1 MQAYIPRTVKLIPAY
16 LLLACF
22 STWPAAVR
30 IGSAVPGAGRT
41 DIWNSLWSLWFA
53 QYNFALKGLSLE
65 TTLISFPRGGR
76 LMVADPLASV
86 LVGPLIPFL
95 GVSVSYTL
103 LVLGQLVLAGVV
115 AHRFVEEI
123 LESRGEERLG
133 AGWIAGVAFATAP
146 VLLTGIHNGT
156 SESFSGGWT
165 ALAIWMAWR
174 AARFGGFKRVIIAA
188 LFVVLGSVASW
199 YSAMIVFLFLGA
211 MLLLSPAGGFR
222 TNLGARV
229 GVLALSLVLVA
240 PLAYAVQ
247 HTAIHPDNLVSIK
260 NVRELMGIR
269 RSTGPAD
276 ILGFFAPGD
285 FRSPDFRTLSRYGEE
300 FFHCHYLGFVL
311 IFGALYARRRG
322 PAWLWVGGLLAGVFA
337 LGPVLVRGGMPL
349 IILTDRAIPLPYF
362 LFEGFPGFG
371 SLSLLYRLT
380 MGLSLALAV
389 LAGIGL
395 SGKRWWLV
403 VGLMLVEGQLLSPL
417 AGLPDVSDSRVSSAL
432 VALEDAPHGAVMNF
446 PVAGGRGYLYEQT
459 VHRKPVTDTL
469 NFPNNL
475 ASRKVWQAMLDHGE
489 DSTEEFTAYVSS
501 VARREGVRYLVVHED
516 EEARPDM
523 HDMAVRSV
531 RAAYTPINDADGVQV
546 FQLW

>member
-1 MQAYIPRTVKLIPAY
+1 MQAHIPRTVKLIPAY
-16 LLLACF
+16 LLLACL

-30 IGSAVPGAGRT
+30 IGTAVPGAGRT

-53 QYNFALKGLSLE
+53 QYNFALKGLSLQ

-76 LMVADPLASV
+76 LLVADPLAAV
-86 LVGPLIPFL
+86 LVGPLIPVL
-95 GVSVSYTL
+95 GVPVAYTL
-103 LVLGQLVLAGVV
+103 LVLGQLTLAGII

-123 LESRGEERLG
+123 LEARGEAGQG

-146 VLLTGIHNGT
+146 VLLAGVHNGT

-165 ALAIWMAWR
+165 ALAVWMSWR
-174 AARFGGFKRVIIAA
+174 AARLGGVRRVLVAT
-188 LFVVLGSVASW
+188 LCVLLGSVASW

-211 MLLLSPAGGFR
+211 LLLLSPTGRFR
-222 TNLGARV
+222 EHLGARA
-229 GVLALSLVLVA
+229 GVLLLSLALVA
-240 PLAYAVQ
+240 PLAAATH

-276 ILGFFAPGD
+276 ILGFFMPGD

-311 IFGALYARRRG
+311 LIGAAWARLRG
-322 PAWLWVGGLLAGVFA
+322 PGWLWMGGLLAGVFA

-362 LFEGFPGFG
+362 LFEGLPGFNA
-371 SLSLLYRLT
+371 LSLLYRLT
-380 MGLSLALAV
+380 LGLSLSLAI

-395 SGKRWWLV
+395 SGRRWWLV
-403 VGLMLVEGQLLSPL
+403 VALILAEGRLLCPL
-417 AGLPDVSDSRVSSAL
+417 GGLPDVSDATVSEALVELESAL
-432 VALEDAPHGAVMNF
+432 PGAVMNF

-475 ASRKVWQAMLDHGE
+475 ASRKVWQAMLDRGE
-489 DSTEEFTAYVSS
+489 DSPEDFRAYVGS
-501 VARREGVRYLVVHED
+501 VARREGVRYLVVHQD

-531 RAAYTPINDADGVQV
+531 RAAYAPMSESAGVQV
-546 FQLW
+546 FALW

>member
-1 MQAYIPRTVKLIPAY
+1 MQAIIPRTIKLIPAY
-16 LLLACF
+16 LLLACLT
-22 STWPAAVR
+22 TWPAAVR

-41 DIWNSLWSLWFA
+41 DIWNSLWSIWFA
-53 QYNFALKGLSLE
+53 QYNFDLKGLSLD

-76 LMVADPLASV
+76 LLVADPLASV

-95 GVSVSYTL
+95 GVPVSYTL

-115 AHRFVEEI
+115 AHRLVEDI
-123 LESRGEERLG
+123 LASRGAVRPG
-133 AGWIAGVAFATAP
+133 AGWIAGVGFATAP
-146 VLLTGIHNGT
+146 VLLAGIHNGT

-165 ALAIWMAWR
+165 ALAVWMAWR
-174 AARFGGFKRVIIAA
+174 AACSGGIGRVIIAA
-188 LFVVLGSVASW
+188 LCVVLGSVASW
-199 YSAMIVFLFLGA
+199 YSAMNIFLFLGA
-211 MLLLSPAGGFR
+211 MLLLSPTGGWR
-222 TNLGARV
+222 DHLGARL
-229 GVLALSLVLVA
+229 GVIVLSLVLVA
-240 PLAYAVQ
+240 PLAYAVH

-276 ILGFFAPGD
+276 ILGFFAPFD

-300 FFHCHYLGFVL
+300 FFHCHYLGMVL
-311 IFGALYARRRG
+311 IVGALCARRRG
-322 PAWLWVGGLLAGVFA
+322 PGWLWVGGLLAGVLA
-337 LGPVLVRGGMPL
+337 MGPVLVRNGMPL
-349 IILTDRAIPLPYF
+349 IIFTDRAIPLPYF
-362 LFEGFPGFG
+362 LFEGLPGFG

-380 MGLSLALAV
+380 LGLSLALAI

-403 VGLMLVEGQLLSPL
+403 VGLILVEGRLVSPMG
-417 AGLPDVSDSRVSSAL
+417 GLPDVSDATISSAL

-459 VHRKPVTDTL
+459 IHRKPVTDTL

-475 ASRKVWQAMLDHGE
+475 ASRKVWQTMLDHGE
-489 DSTEEFTAYVSS
+489 DTPEEFIAYVGS

-531 RAAYTPINDADGVQV
+531 RAAYAPLEDADGVQV